1 MQLYEY
7 LPFFVSNTKEFK
19 ELHKVLQ
26 PEVDNLFTET
36 DNRLK
41 DMFVLGSSE
50 YATKHYEKIVSINP
64 KLTDSLEKRQLD
76 ILAIYNEVPPF
87 TYERLEEMLTSIL
100 GINGFKMK
108 LGIDKFH
115 LKIILAKDKL
125 QFEKQVNEM
134 LERIVP
140 VNIGLTYSID
150 WNTWKDL
157 KVFTWKDMATASW
170 KNAREDERFNS
181 INWEGNNGR

>member
-41 DMFVLGSSE
+41 DMFVLGCSE
-50 YATKHYEKIVSINP
+50 YATKRYEKIVSITP
-64 KLTDSLEKRQLD
+64 KFTDSLEKRQLD

-87 TYERLEEMLTSIL
+87 TYERLEEMLSSLL
-100 GINGFKMK
+100 GQDGFKIYLDIPK
-108 LGIDKFH
+108 YY
-115 LKIILAKDKL
+115 LKVTLNRDNQ
-125 QFEKQVNEM
+125 QFAKQVNDM
-134 LERIVP
+134 LERIAP
-140 VNIGLTYSID
+140 VNITLDYSID
-150 WNTWKDL
+150 WNTWGDL
-157 KVFTWKDMATASW
+157 KIFNWKSLSSATWKE
-170 KNAREDERFNS
+170 AREDEKYNS
-181 INWEGNNGR
+181 IN

>member
-19 ELHKVLQ
+19 ELYKVLQ
-26 PEVDNLFTET
+26 PEVDNLFNET

-41 DMFVLGSSE
+41 DMFVLGCSE
-50 YATKHYEKIVSINP
+50 YATKRYEKIVSINP

-87 TYERLEEMLTSIL
+87 TYERLEEMLLSLL
-100 GINGFKMK
+100 GNYGFKIYLDTPK
-108 LGIDKFH
+108 YYLQ
-115 LKIILAKDKL
+115 IILKRDKL
-125 QFEKQVNEM
+125 EFYKQINDM

-140 VNIGLTYSID
+140 VNIILDYSID
-150 WNTWKDL
+150 WNTWSDL
-157 KVFTWKDMATASW
+157 SSFTWKSLSSATW
-170 KNAREDERFNS
+170 KEAREDEKYNS